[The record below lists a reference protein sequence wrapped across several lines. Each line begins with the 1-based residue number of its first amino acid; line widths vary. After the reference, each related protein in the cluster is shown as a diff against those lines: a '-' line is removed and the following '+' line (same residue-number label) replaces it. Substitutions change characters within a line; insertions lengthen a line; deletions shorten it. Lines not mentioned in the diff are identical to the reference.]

1 MAMHKGLKLRHIRA
15 FLDTIE
21 AGGVSAAARKQG
33 ISQPALS
40 KTLSEMEAM
49 LGGALLERR
58 GRRLTVTPAGEAFR
72 RHAIQALQE
81 LEAGAAAL
89 SGDGIGDVINVG
101 ALPTVAGSIFP
112 GVALDFSR
120 AHPGTRLSIST
131 GPNLYLL
138 DRIRS
143 GALDLM
149 IGRMP
154 AAGDMPGLRFDFLYE
169 EEVILAARAGHP
181 FANSPAPEALRQCD
195 VILPTRGAI
204 IRRIVDDYLGA
215 QGITEPRCPIE
226 TVSLAT
232 GLGLLEG
239 SDMLWFISRGVVARE
254 LASGLLVSLP
264 LGAQFMSGA
273 VGLTMKH
280 EMTERPEVA
289 RLTAMMHEAARLR
302 EATTR

>member
-1 MAMHKGLKLRHIRA
+1 MTIHKGLKLRHIRA
-15 FLDTIE
+15 FLDTVE

-40 KTLSEMEAM
+40 KTLSEMEEM

-58 GRRLTVTPAGEAFR
+58 GRRLHMTPAGETFR
-72 RHAIQALQE
+72 RHAIQALHE

-89 SGDGIGDVINVG
+89 SGDGAGDVVNVG
-101 ALPTVAGSIFP
+101 ALPTVAGSFFP
-112 GVALDFSR
+112 GVALAFTRSR
-120 AHPGTRLSIST
+120 PGIRLSIST

-154 AAGDMPGLRFDFLYE
+154 AAADMPGLRFDFLYE
-169 EEVILAARAGHP
+169 EEVILAARRGHP
-181 FANSPAPEALRQCD
+181 FAQASAADALRHCD
-195 VILPTRGAI
+195 LILPTRGAI

-215 QGITEPRCPIE
+215 QGITEPRCTIE

-232 GLGLLEG
+232 GLGLLEN
-239 SDMLWFISRGVVARE
+239 SDMLWFISRGVIARE
-254 LASGLLVSLP
+254 LDSGQLISLP
-264 LGAQFMSGA
+264 LAAQFMSGA
-273 VGLTMKH
+273 VGLTMKR
-280 EMTERPEVA
+280 EMTERPEIVH
-289 RLTAMMHEAARLR
+289 LTEMLHEAARIR
-302 EATTR
+302 ETTT